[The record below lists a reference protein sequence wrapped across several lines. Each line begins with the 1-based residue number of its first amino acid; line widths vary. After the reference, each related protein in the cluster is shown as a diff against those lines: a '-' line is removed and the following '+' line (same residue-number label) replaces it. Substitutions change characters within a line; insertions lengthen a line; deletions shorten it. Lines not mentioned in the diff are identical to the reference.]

1 MTVIITII
9 EDSYQDWLN
18 IVMAED
24 VPNVFHVDIILI
36 CVMCTAF
43 SGEII
48 YCQLYL
54 YENVAKIASANF
66 FLVGEFLIW
75 VCLQK

>member
-24 VPNVFHVDIILI
+24 VPNVFHVDINFFFLSTVFKIVNL
-36 CVMCTAF
+36 CTAF

-54 YENVAKIASANF
+54 HENVATIQC
-66 FLVGEFLIW
+66 E
-75 VCLQK
+75 C

>member
-1 MTVIITII
+1 MTVIIII
-9 EDSYQDWLN
+9 TEDSYQDWLN

-24 VPNVFHVDIILI
+24 VPNVFHVDINLFILSTVFKI
-36 CVMCTAF
+36 VNMCTAF

-54 YENVAKIASANF
+54 HENVA
-66 FLVGEFLIW
+66 
-75 VCLQK
+75 

>member
-24 VPNVFHVDIILI
+24 VPNVFHVDILLSTVFKI
-36 CVMCTAF
+36 VNMCTAF
-43 SGEII
+43 FGEII
-48 YCQLYL
+48 YFPG
-54 YENVAKIASANF
+54 N
-66 FLVGEFLIW
+66 
-75 VCLQK
+75 

>member
-1 MTVIITII
+1 MTVIIII
-9 EDSYQDWLN
+9 TEDSYQDWLN

-24 VPNVFHVDIILI
+24 VPNVFHVDINLFFLSTVFKI
-36 CVMCTAF
+36 VNMCTAF

-54 YENVAKIASANF
+54 HENVA
-66 FLVGEFLIW
+66 
-75 VCLQK
+75 

>member
-1 MTVIITII
+1 MTVIITIT
-9 EDSYQDWLN
+9 EGSYQDWLN

-24 VPNVFHVDIILI
+24 VPNVFHVDINLFILSTVFKI
-36 CVMCTAF
+36 VNMCTAF

-54 YENVAKIASANF
+54 HENVATIQC
-66 FLVGEFLIW
+66 E
-75 VCLQK
+75 C